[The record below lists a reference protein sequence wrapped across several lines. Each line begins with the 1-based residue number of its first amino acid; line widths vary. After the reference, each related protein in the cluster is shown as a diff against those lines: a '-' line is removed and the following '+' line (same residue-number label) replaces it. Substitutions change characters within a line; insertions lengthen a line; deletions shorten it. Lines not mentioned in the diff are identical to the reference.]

1 MDRGGVLRVAAA
13 ALPAYAYFYNVGSIG
28 FWLPLHVR
36 ELGWPYTYITLI
48 ATWYFVAVTLATP
61 LVGLL
66 SDLTR
71 RPGYI
76 LAGGMAV
83 VAATSVAIPHV
94 ENPPL
99 LMALRALQGLGL
111 AVGLPIALGSLS
123 LIQGVRRGVASTV
136 IASGLG
142 MSGGAF
148 LSGLMVEYLG
158 FPALFYAAAVPAALS
173 TLVALGWRPPPPP
186 SGSPGLLAALRSM
199 PWEVLVVM
207 AGIAVRN
214 TFASGVFSVVSI
226 IFNKIVGISYT
237 ATGVVLAINPAVQAS
252 VTTVFERIMR
262 GRALL
267 LYSTGL
273 SGTALAFYLYLTA
286 GSALDLAAAQI
297 ALGAFYGATVV
308 SGNTMIIAL
317 APSEIRYTASSLYTF
332 AFNIGWILGTSIAG
346 KVMDAAGVDAW
357 IKLAIAGT
365 LVSGLIPLTLLAS
378 PRARRI

>member
-13 ALPAYAYFYNVGSIG
+13 ALPAFAYFYNVGSIG

-48 ATWYFVAVTLATP
+48 ATWYFTAVTLATP

-83 VAATSVAIPHV
+83 VAATSVAMPHV

-158 FPALFYAAAVPAALS
+158 FPALFYAAAVTAALS

-186 SGSPGLLAALRSM
+186 AGGPGLLAALRRM
-199 PWEVLVVM
+199 PWEVFVVM

-252 VTTVFERIMR
+252 VTTVFERLMR

-346 KVMDAAGVDAW
+346 KVMDAAGVEAW

>member
-1 MDRGGVLRVAAA
+1 MGGYRGLRVMAA

-76 LAGGMAV
+76 LAAGMAV
-83 VAATSVAIPHV
+83 VAATSAAMPHV
-94 ENPPL
+94 EDPPL

-142 MSGGAF
+142 MSGGAL
-148 LSGLMVEYLG
+148 LSGVIVEYLG
-158 FPALFYAAAVPAALS
+158 FPMLFYAAAVPAALS
-173 TLVALGWRPPPPP
+173 TVVALLWSPPPPP
-186 SGSPGLLAALRSM
+186 SGGPGLLAALARV
-199 PWEVLVVM
+199 PWEVFVVM

-214 TFASGVFSVVSI
+214 TFASGVFSIVSI
-226 IFNKIVGISYT
+226 IFNKIVGISYLS
-237 ATGVVLAINPAVQAS
+237 TGAVLAISPAIQAS
-252 VTTVFERIMR
+252 ASSFFQRIMR

-267 LYSTGL
+267 FYSAGL
-273 SGTALAFYLYLTA
+273 SGTAITFYIYHSA
-286 GSALDLAAAQI
+286 DSALDLAAAQA
-297 ALGAFYGATVV
+297 ALGTFYGATVV
-308 SGNTMIIAL
+308 AGNTMIIAL

-332 AFNIGWILGTSIAG
+332 AFNIGWILGTSVAG
-346 KVMDAAGVDAW
+346 RIMDAAGVDAW
-357 IKLAIAGT
+357 IRLAVAGT
-365 LVSGLIPLTLLAS
+365 LASGLIPLTLLAS
-378 PRARRI
+378 ARARRI